1 MTEPAP
7 LVRIKCRAFGHQ
19 ADVLPAE
26 TYACPACGAIEGLDV
41 AVTLDDCALAHES
54 VRAKGYDEH
63 GKKFLDSKTGDSYFR
78 KDEEW
83 HDLTQVVDKRD
94 RRYKKSVVR
103 KSTGEVLRDD
113 DGPLEEHEPTAVR
126 RKRESTDSQ

>member
-1 MTEPAP
+1 MSTHIECSA
-7 LVRIKCRAFGHQ
+7 CGHEV
-19 ADVLPAE
+19 DVTPSE
-26 TYACPACGAIEGLDV
+26 TYVCPKCGATEGLDI
-41 AVTLDDCALAHES
+41 AATLDHSALAHES

-63 GKKFLDSKTGDSYFR
+63 GKQFLDAKTGDSYFR

-83 HDLTQVVDKRD
+83 HDLTQVVDKRG
-94 RRYKKSVVR
+94 RRYRKSVVR